1 MQIEY
6 PFRGYNLFYYVYILS
21 FYDSAK
27 EDGRFLEALKALE
40 DKTVNGE
47 IPVERAV
54 SYTHLDVYKRQVFL

>member
-1 MQIEY
+1 M
-6 PFRGYNLFYYVYILS
+6 YILS

-47 IPVERAV
+47 IPVERVVPKLAKLNFV
-54 SYTHLDVYKRQVFL
+54 KRQD